1 MSIIVAI
8 MAAVVVGL
16 LIAVGIAR
24 EFGIE
29 LNNLNRLAVIG
40 LIMIV
45 LGVLFGAFL
54 VFAVVGSGSG

>member
-1 MSIIVAI
+1 

-29 LNNLNRLAVIG
+29 LNNLNRLAVVG

-45 LGVLFGAFL
+45 LGVLIGAFL

>member
-1 MSIIVAI
+1 MSIIIAI

-16 LIAVGIAR
+16 LIAMGVAW

-29 LNNLNRLAVIG
+29 LNNLNQLAVVG
-40 LIMIV
+40 LIIIV
-45 LGVLFGAFL
+45 LGVLIGAFL